1 MCKCSAELTHGK
13 NSCEL
18 LLPVM
23 QDELWEY
30 LWGKGIWH
38 LFLWQNILYAFPNSR
53 LTANLMSSHFWDV
66 GSLPGI
72 FRFQLRNKP
81 TVCYVLRYHMWHIA
95 LLEAHCAA
103 WASYSFPNGA
113 GKGQWVFNTHQSCSS
128 CLPQWRKGGVEKH
141 ESARFLCDKG
151 WSPLPVKLLK
161 IAYLPSACLQELE
174 SNMQIL
180 YHFVL

>member
-1 MCKCSAELTHGK
+1 MLCRTDPWEKQLWVAPSS
-13 NSCEL
+13 N
-18 LLPVM
+18 V
-23 QDELWEY
+23 DELWEY

-95 LLEAHCAA
+95 LPEAHCAA
-103 WASYSFPNGA
+103 WASYSFPTGA
-113 GKGQWVFNTHQSCSS
+113 GKGQWVFNTHRSRSS
-128 CLPQWRKGGVEKH
+128 CLPQWREGGVEKH
-141 ESARFLCDKG
+141 ESAR
-151 WSPLPVKLLK
+151 
-161 IAYLPSACLQELE
+161 YQ
-174 SNMQIL
+174 ML
-180 YHFVL
+180 YHHVCQLLLVW